1 MGGDGAGGGGSG
13 ATSTAS
19 GTGAATSQG
28 GNQGSGGG
36 GAPLVDLDLD
46 GIDDGVEAALALEY
60 LPFISIHPDDE
71 CSRHGVIYRLSPHP
85 DEPSYNMIWY
95 DVLYELDCGLNG
107 HVGDN
112 ETFSVVIDPEVP
124 APAGILAVRA
134 ISHEGTLCEQ
144 TTTCGS
150 LTGCGACDTAEKR
163 GVVFPVVF
171 SSKNKHGGYVDEGTC
186 DLSVVCDFGG
196 CAIGTFTEP
205 PLVNVG
211 EPDAPLVS
219 DLTAEGFINAA
230 NGWTESSLMDYDP
243 WGGADFGDAGNVA
256 GDLDDPAQIVSPS
269 GC

>member
-1 MGGDGAGGGGSG
+1 LGGDGAGGGGSG

-186 DLSVVCDFGG
+186 DLRVVCDFGG